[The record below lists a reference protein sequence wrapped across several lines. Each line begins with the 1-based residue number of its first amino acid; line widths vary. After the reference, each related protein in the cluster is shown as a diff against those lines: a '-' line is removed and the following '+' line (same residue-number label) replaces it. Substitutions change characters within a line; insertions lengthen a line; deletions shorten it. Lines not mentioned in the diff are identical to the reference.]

1 MNTKRNSEKEDAHN
15 GVAEIDRAAGNEIGG
30 DWIHRTEDA
39 QYGLTNNPPHPPGTE
54 RPCLQPPP
62 KKHKQSPA
70 SFPTIGKHNGN
81 EPGGTQDC
89 QSARPGSANMI
100 ESTITLLNPTLE
112 PADAS
117 KLRDDVAE
125 PSTAPAKNQDDGD
138 RKPAAKTLTNIGSNK
153 MPSEMAKWDPPK
165 WDPLI
170 GGTWQLKRLYRA
182 QEPEQIRFLEPPS
195 ITANG
200 TETAKILAAKTLTN
214 IGSNKMPS
222 EMAKQDPLVR
232 PAWHTWRLKRLY
244 RAQEPEQIRSLEPP
258 SITANGTETG
268 RVLNRKEFTEE
279 ELEALEIRAKFRSGL
294 QPSNKISPN
303 RKRIVPPRLCRFAAS
318 AVANEI
324 IDIESDTEQPQQRN
338 ATCRDVTLVRNAT
351 CRDVTLSPAGDVD
364 ITIENYRHMGLTT
377 LQSPRTTHWETRM
390 AEALRVNIPPTHMSL
405 YLRQLLKAPPGTNFS
420 TVAFS
425 VPPHTKFEVIPP
437 SSKKQHRS
445 LQWLDTKYSEEV
457 HPNTFYDN
465 QRITTHLASLIPAM
479 VTTKQDKTGACL
491 VHKRHQYDSMVVQAL
506 LNAVPFLVRCKR
518 RLATKIF
525 TLYKFDNAKLNL
537 LIKRIEMSEWYVAK
551 ERTPVIKP
559 WDTGGKTYD
568 EHTEFLYNLLD
579 FAYPVN
585 AINTYTAESET
596 LWCIPRHIADWVF
609 LFPQQVSE
617 TYYEKRLQNSFV
629 PPPKA
634 RELYSCK

>member
-1 MNTKRNSEKEDAHN
+1 
-15 GVAEIDRAAGNEIGG
+15 
-30 DWIHRTEDA
+30 
-39 QYGLTNNPPHPPGTE
+39 
-54 RPCLQPPP
+54 
-62 KKHKQSPA
+62 
-70 SFPTIGKHNGN
+70 
-81 EPGGTQDC
+81 
-89 QSARPGSANMI
+89 
-100 ESTITLLNPTLE
+100 
-112 PADAS
+112 
-117 KLRDDVAE
+117 
-125 PSTAPAKNQDDGD
+125 
-138 RKPAAKTLTNIGSNK
+138 
-153 MPSEMAKWDPPK
+153 
-165 WDPLI
+165 
-170 GGTWQLKRLYRA
+170 
-182 QEPEQIRFLEPPS
+182 
-195 ITANG
+195 
-200 TETAKILAAKTLTN
+200 
-214 IGSNKMPS
+214 
-222 EMAKQDPLVR
+222 
-232 PAWHTWRLKRLY
+232 
-244 RAQEPEQIRSLEPP
+244 
-258 SITANGTETG
+258 
-268 RVLNRKEFTEE
+268 
-279 ELEALEIRAKFRSGL
+279 
-294 QPSNKISPN
+294 
-303 RKRIVPPRLCRFAAS
+303 
-318 AVANEI
+318 
-324 IDIESDTEQPQQRN
+324 
-338 ATCRDVTLVRNAT
+338 
-351 CRDVTLSPAGDVD
+351 
-364 ITIENYRHMGLTT
+364 
-377 LQSPRTTHWETRM
+377 M
-390 AEALRVNIPPTHMSL
+390 AEALRVNIPPTHMSR

-518 RLATKIF
+518 QLATKIF

-634 RELYSCK
+634 RDLYSCK